1 VASFTIYREAE
12 RAVDLLSDRGFPVER
27 IAIVGRD
34 LQLVEQVTGR
44 MGYGQAALRGALQG
58 AVLGLLFGWLFGLF
72 NWIDPVVA
80 SFSLAFY
87 GLVFGAVVGAL
98 LGLLTH
104 AMTGGRRDFAS
115 VGGVRANQYDVM
127 VDDEFADEAV
137 RLLRQAGVQYVRGFA
152 LNSTHYVSTASD
164 IEFGSKIAYEL
175 KRRGLPLKHFVIN
188 TAQNGAP
195 FTWGEKRTS
204 NFDNSPVCKT
214 KTETRCV
221 TLGIPPTTDVANPKW
236 HLSALNQLR
245 AKRHVDGYL
254 WYGRPWLYMQSDP
267 FSMTRALWLARTTP
281 Y

>member
-1 VASFTIYREAE
+1 MASFTISREAE

-115 VGGVRANQYDVM
+115 VSGMQASRYDVL
-127 VDDEFADEAV
+127 VDEEVAA
-137 RLLRQAGVQYVRGFA
+137 QAAQILAQHPTG
-152 LNSTHYVSTASD
+152 
-164 IEFGSKIAYEL
+164 GS
-175 KRRGLPLKHFVIN
+175 
-188 TAQNGAP
+188 
-195 FTWGEKRTS
+195 
-204 NFDNSPVCKT
+204 
-214 KTETRCV
+214 
-221 TLGIPPTTDVANPKW
+221 
-236 HLSALNQLR
+236 
-245 AKRHVDGYL
+245 
-254 WYGRPWLYMQSDP
+254 
-267 FSMTRALWLARTTP
+267 
-281 Y
+281 

>member
-115 VGGVRANQYDVM
+115 VSGMQASRYDVLPRR
-127 VDDEFADEAV
+127 VEISAKPGGAQQVQPGGGDQTGGGDE
-137 RLLRQAGVQYVRGFA
+137 GGGFEIP
-152 LNSTHYVSTASD
+152 TG
-164 IEFGSKIAYEL
+164 GS
-175 KRRGLPLKHFVIN
+175 
-188 TAQNGAP
+188 
-195 FTWGEKRTS
+195 
-204 NFDNSPVCKT
+204 
-214 KTETRCV
+214 
-221 TLGIPPTTDVANPKW
+221 
-236 HLSALNQLR
+236 
-245 AKRHVDGYL
+245 
-254 WYGRPWLYMQSDP
+254 
-267 FSMTRALWLARTTP
+267 
-281 Y
+281 